1 MIKPFWSHH
10 PPLGI
15 KNDHLCAK
23 HSNLQLGLLCLRKWY
38 SLSHERAASWKREAV
53 HTTKAPTKVT
63 GFQRLLPS
71 PIFTVCLQLLILFS
85 LKTDSGASNKQANQN
100 YIYFL
105 NQIGLGGCTVQH
117 IWNVIPKTIVLCSS
131 RPSNTRGHA
140 QTHAQAQTDT
150 QTPFCPLEEDA
161 QTAL

>member
-1 MIKPFWSHH
+1 MVYS
-10 PPLGI
+10 
-15 KNDHLCAK
+15 
-23 HSNLQLGLLCLRKWY
+23 LRMP
-38 SLSHERAASWKREAV
+38 LSHEKERSCPHNQGPYKGNWLPNA
-53 HTTKAPTKVT
+53 
-63 GFQRLLPS
+63 QRLLPS
-71 PIFTVCLQLLILFS
+71 PIFTVFLQLLILFS